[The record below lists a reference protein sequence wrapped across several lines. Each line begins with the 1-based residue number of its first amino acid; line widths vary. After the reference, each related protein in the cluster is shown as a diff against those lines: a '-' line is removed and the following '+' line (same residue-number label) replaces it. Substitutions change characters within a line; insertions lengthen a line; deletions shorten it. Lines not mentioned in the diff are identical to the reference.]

1 MKTKEEIKKWLLK
14 NCIDYFGNLDLSGLD
29 FSDFDGNVIIGQM
42 KVKWSLDQSHQE
54 VGLSLVQNYQGVGNN
69 LFQDCQEVGKDLF
82 QDGQKVKDSFFDHK
96 LADDEEWKAHDNF
109 VVRGKKLEEIS
120 RKELE
125 EMGYKLKE

>member
-1 MKTKEEIKKWLLK
+1 MKTKKEIKKWLLK
-14 NCIDYFGNLDLSGLD
+14 NCIDYFGNLDLSELD
-29 FSDFDGNVIIGQM
+29 FSDFDGNVIIGHM

-54 VGLSLVQNYQGVGNN
+54 VGNSLFQNYQG
-69 LFQDCQEVGKDLF
+69 VGKDLF

-96 LADDEEWKAHDNF
+96 LKDDEEWKAHDNF

>member
-1 MKTKEEIKKWLLK
+1 MKTKKEIKKWLLE
-14 NCIDYFGNLDLSGLD
+14 NCVNKYGDLDLSELD
-29 FSDFDGNVIIGQM
+29 FSDFDGNVSVGHM
-42 KVKWSLDQSHQE
+42 KVKNNLVQDDQE
-54 VGLSLVQNYQGVGNN
+54 VGLSLIQNYQG
-69 LFQDCQEVGKDLF
+69 VGKDLF